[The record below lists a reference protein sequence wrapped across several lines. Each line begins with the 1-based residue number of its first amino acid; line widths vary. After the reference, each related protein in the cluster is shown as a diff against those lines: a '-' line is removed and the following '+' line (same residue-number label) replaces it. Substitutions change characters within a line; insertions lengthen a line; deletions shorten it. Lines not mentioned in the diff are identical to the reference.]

1 MKRQHIFML
10 FLLFSISVVGQKN
23 EALNTKEKA
32 LTEQFKNG
40 YKKKNYKKFSGKIT
54 VQDNLVMFDDK
65 IINYD
70 KNDKETKILLQE
82 GIIYP
87 QLLTDYL
94 IEKFLTETTDKM
106 QRKFYKL
113 QKDPHA
119 SFDMSNMKI
128 IDTHHLSFLSSNPE
142 VKVFNITSKDGRSPG
157 TSNYL
162 IELTNKNATAAT
174 SMEDFIKNSK
184 LTFILKNN

>member
-1 MKRQHIFML
+1 MKRQHVFML
-10 FLLFSISVVGQKN
+10 FLLLSISISGQKN
-23 EALNTKEKA
+23 EVLNAKEKA
-32 LTEQFKNG
+32 LTEQFKNE
-40 YKKKNYKKFSGKIT
+40 YNKKNYKKFVGKIT
-54 VQDNLVMFDDK
+54 VKDSLVMFDDK

-94 IEKFLTETTDKM
+94 VEKFLTETTDKM

-113 QKDPHA
+113 QKDPRA

-128 IDTHHLSFLSSNPE
+128 MDTHYLSFLSSNPE
-142 VKVFNITSKDGRSPG
+142 VKVFNMTSKDGKSPG